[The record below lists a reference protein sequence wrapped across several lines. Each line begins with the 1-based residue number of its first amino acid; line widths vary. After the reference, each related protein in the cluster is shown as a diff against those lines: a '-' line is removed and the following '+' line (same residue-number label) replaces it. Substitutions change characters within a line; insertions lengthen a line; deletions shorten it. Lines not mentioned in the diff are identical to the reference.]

1 MLVIQLILPLFFRG
15 KWQRLVSMKKIVLLF
30 ALCGLGCGSSGPNG
44 PDLAKFTDTIWNG
57 TVTAT
62 AICSGV
68 KSAPQT
74 SAISI
79 QFQQLGTTG
88 LTYMSASGC
97 LFNFTVSENTA
108 SLSNSP
114 VSCGTPLT
122 TYETYVVSMSS
133 DSTHLSGWLTGTQ
146 TTSTSYCTFSGTINM
161 NR

>member
-1 MLVIQLILPLFFRG
+1 
-15 KWQRLVSMKKIVLLF
+15 MKKFFLVF
-30 ALCGLGCGSSGPNG
+30 ALCGLGCGSSGSSG
-44 PDLAKFTDTIWNG
+44 PDLTRFTDTVWSG

-62 AICSGV
+62 SICGGV

-88 LTYMSASGC
+88 LTYSSASGC
-97 LFNFTVSENTA
+97 LFDFTVSENTA

-114 VSCGTPLT
+114 VSCGTPST
-122 TYETYVVSMSS
+122 TYETYVVSVSS
-133 DSTHLSGWLTGTQ
+133 DNTHLSGWFTGTQ
-146 TTSTSYCTFSGTINM
+146 TTPTSYCTFSGTINM